1 MSGVWGAVD
10 VGNTSIHIGLFAADD
25 SRPLPAPK
33 STFSTASADP
43 DFASLAERLT
53 SDPIDWYVVS
63 VNRPG
68 QAAFATWLHQARP
81 GDACRVLTH
90 ADLPLEVAV
99 AAPEK
104 VGMDRLAAAV
114 GANAIREPR
123 RPAIIIDAGSAIT
136 VDVVE
141 IGGSFCGGAIVP
153 GMKMAAR
160 ALAGQTDLL
169 PEITVDVGEVP
180 TAIGTDTLAAM
191 RSGLYYSAVGGVREL
206 IARFTAQLAGPTP
219 QVIFAGGDAAKL
231 APQMSLECVT
241 IDHLVLG
248 GVAIAARAAKAAR

>member
-10 VGNTSIHIGLFAADD
+10 VGNTSIHIGLFAAAD
-25 SRPLPAPK
+25 SRPLPSPTI
-33 STFSTASADP
+33 TFSTASREP
-43 DFASLAERLT
+43 DFTALAAQLPSEAVA
-53 SDPIDWYVVS
+53 WYVVS

-68 QAAFATWLHQARP
+68 QAAFESWLQTNRP
-81 GDACRVLTH
+81 GDTCRILAHT
-90 ADLPLEVAV
+90 DLPLQVSV

-114 GANAIREPR
+114 GANAIRDPR

-136 VDVVE
+136 VDMVAAS
-141 IGGSFCGGAIVP
+141 GSFLGGAIVP

-206 IARFTAQLAGPTP
+206 IARFTAELVGPSP

-231 APQMSLECVT
+231 APQMRIECVT

-248 GVAIAARAAKAAR
+248 GVAIAARAAKGSR

>member
-10 VGNTSIHIGLFAADD
+10 VGNTSIHIGLFAAED
-25 SRPLPAPK
+25 SRPLPMPTQ
-33 STFSTASADP
+33 TFSTSSAEP
-43 DFASLAERLT
+43 DFAALINLLPQQ
-53 SDPIDWYVVS
+53 PIDWHVVS

-68 QAAFATWLHQARP
+68 QAAFEAWRKQARS
-81 GDACRVLTH
+81 GDSCHVLTH

-114 GANAIREPR
+114 GANAIRQPQ

-136 VDVVE
+136 VDLVAVD
-141 IGGSFCGGAIVP
+141 GSFLGGAIVP

-180 TAIGTDTLAAM
+180 AAIGTDTLAAM
-191 RSGLYYSAVGGVREL
+191 RSGLYFSAVGGVREL

-248 GVAIAARAAKAAR
+248 GVAIAARTAKATR